1 MIFLLITLLVMA
13 VSSIAIHFFEV
24 STVRR
29 YLSSEAIVLALDYV
43 QVIKKTNKISLDN
56 GMEVVF
62 ENKEVYDFGVK
73 GKRLINRGY
82 VLKLKKED
90 IVIDREVVFS
100 LDNTTKLH
108 IGGSFSKEVNKAL
121 REIGME
127 RREYLKSVQSA

>member
-56 GMEVVF
+56 GMEDVF
-62 ENKEVYDFGVK
+62 ENKEVYDLGVK
-73 GKRLINRGY
+73 GKRVINRSY
-82 VLKLKKED
+82 VFKINNED
-90 IVIDREVVFS
+90 IVIDREVVYRM
-100 LDNTTKLH
+100 DNKTRLH
-108 IGGSFSKEVNKAL
+108 IG
-121 REIGME
+121 
-127 RREYLKSVQSA
+127 